1 MKASG
6 LFSFDKNLHF
16 QTEYSLSARP
26 KISMDSVLKNKLKI
40 RTGSM
45 AKKSKNRVKSKRR
58 PFRGK
63 AERYWAEADIAYT
76 EKRYKDAFDWAMK
89 GLKLNPKHTSCYY
102 FAWMSANHFEERR
115 SLFTALQHGWRHN
128 LIEMRQHLAVLG
140 SLAYTSGEYG
150 LAKEA
155 YQALIDNPQK
165 LKGDDAELEREIL
178 DAEYYVGVCERL
190 EQTRRQ
196 RSEKRRSS
204 KASPPSKRSKP
215 AQQQKQKQEEAPE
228 PPEEIEEELPEL
240 ELHYEIEQ
248 DSILTLIQKRHVTNP
263 AQLDLTLTA
272 YQLSFRASYDQLICL
287 PMLHNVESL
296 WYQEETARKVMR
308 TFRGRTI
315 LADEVGLGKTV
326 EAGLVLKE
334 YMLRG
339 LVKSALILV
348 PSSLVHQWRDE
359 LHEKFDISCA
369 TSLDPLFRDDPAEF
383 WQQPLLLVS
392 LQTARMARHFDA
404 VTARSYDM
412 VIVDEA
418 HHLKNRTTRNWKLVN
433 AVQKTFLLL
442 LTATPVQN
450 KLEELYNLVT
460 LLKPGHLKT
469 AKAFKEE
476 FVARGNPTDPRNRE
490 KLRELLKEV
499 MIRNTRSVTHLR
511 LPPRFAYTVKVE
523 PAPEE
528 REFYDAISRFVAQQ
542 SQHGKKGISKMVLRR
557 LLEAGGSSHAAAVRL
572 LENMQERGEDVLALI
587 AKGKS
592 LKTAAKVERILDV
605 LNSSKDQTIVFV
617 NHLQTVEHLR
627 KIFQKR
633 RIRHIVYQGG
643 LTPAQKKKAI
653 EEFEGGCPVLLST
666 DTGGEGHNLQFCH
679 TLINYDLPWNPMRI
693 EQRIGRIHRIGQEK
707 EVQVYNF
714 CASGSLEDYILEILD
729 RKINMFELVVGEI
742 DMILGRLQGEQEFE
756 DMVYELWLEHQDA
769 KERKKAF
776 NSLGTRMKRAK
787 TAYQKSQELDDK
799 LFQEDF
805 GI

>member
-1 MKASG
+1 
-6 LFSFDKNLHF
+6 
-16 QTEYSLSARP
+16 
-26 KISMDSVLKNKLKI
+26 
-40 RTGSM
+40 M
-45 AKKSKNRVKSKRR
+45 AKKSKNRVKAKRR

-63 AERYWAEADIAYT
+63 ADKYWAESDLAYT
-76 EKRYKDAFDWAMK
+76 AKKYQDAFDLAMK
-89 GLKLNPKHTSCYY
+89 GLALNPKHKACYY
-102 FAWMSANHFEERR
+102 FAWTSANHFEGRQ
-115 SLFTALQHGWRHN
+115 SLFAALQHGWRHH
-128 LIEMRQHLAVLG
+128 LIELRQHLSVLG
-140 SLAYTSGEYG
+140 GLAYRSGDYV
-150 LAKEA
+150 LAKEV
-155 YQALIDNPQK
+155 YQALIDNPQN
-165 LKGDDAELEREIL
+165 LKGGDLEREIK
-178 DAEYYVGVCERL
+178 DAEYYIGVCERL

-196 RSEKRRSS
+196 QNEKRKPA
-204 KASPPSKRSKP
+204 KASPPKKRSKTI
-215 AQQQKQKQEEAPE
+215 QQQKQVQEQKQVEAPE
-228 PPEEIEEELPEL
+228 QLEEPEEDLPEL
-240 ELHYEIEQ
+240 DLVYEIDR
-248 DSILTLIQKRHVTNP
+248 DSILRLIKERHTTDP
-263 AQLDLTLTA
+263 AMLDLTLTA

-287 PMLHNVESL
+287 PTLHNVESL

-334 YMLRG
+334 YILRG

-348 PSSLVHQWRDE
+348 PSSLVNQWREE
-359 LHEKFDISCA
+359 LHEKFGVSCA
-369 TSLDPLFRDDPAEF
+369 ASIDPLFREDPDAF
-383 WQQPLLLVS
+383 WQQPFLLVS

-404 VTARSYDM
+404 VTARSYDI

-433 AVQKTFLLL
+433 TIQKTFLLL

-450 KLEELYNLVT
+450 RLEELYNLVT

-469 AKAFKEE
+469 SKAFKEE

-490 KLRELLKEV
+490 KLRGLLQEV

-523 PAPEE
+523 PSPAE
-528 REFYDAISRFVAQQ
+528 REFYEEIGRFVAQQ
-542 SQHGKKGISKMVLRR
+542 SQNGKKGVSKMVLRR
-557 LLEAGGSSHAAAVRL
+557 LLEASGSSHFAAVKL
-572 LENMQERGEDVLALI
+572 LENMQDRGEDLQALI
-587 AKGKS
+587 AQGKR
-592 LKTAAKVERILDV
+592 LKTSAKIDRILEV
-605 LNSSKDQTIVFV
+605 LKSSQAQTIVFV
-617 NHLQTVEHLR
+617 NHLQTLDYLR
-627 KIFQKR
+627 NTFKKH
-633 RIRHIVYQGG
+633 RIRHVVYQGG
-643 LTPAQKKKAI
+643 LTPTQKKKVI
-653 EEFEGGCPVLLST
+653 DQFEAGCPVLLST

-679 TLINYDLPWNPMRI
+679 ALINYDLPWNPMRI

-756 DMVYELWLEHQDA
+756 DMVYELWLNHQDA
-769 KERKKAF
+769 DEREKAF
-776 NSLGTRMKRAK
+776 NSLGSRMKRAK
-787 TAYQKSQELDDK
+787 SAYQKSQELDEK